1 MSFDFLQLE
10 FLNNQVLD
18 YLIALTVL
26 IIGFITIKLLRNIF
40 VKRLKLWARK
50 TETKLDDALLRL
62 IERGIIPL
70 LYLGVFY
77 VAIGNLELQA
87 MLQQVVDALVLIVAT
102 VFGIRLIVSLSEY
115 LLRLYWYTRHRE
127 GADVQRVLDVLLPA
141 IKAATWAFGIIFVL
155 DNLGFDI
162 SAVLAGI
169 GIGGVAVALA
179 SQGVLQD
186 LFSYFSILFDRP
198 FDLGDFIIVDDF
210 MGTVQH
216 IGIKTTRIQSLSG
229 EQVVISNKD
238 LTEARIRNFERMT
251 RRRVVF
257 KFGVLYETTQDQLQV
272 IPEIVQQA
280 IEGIEQTAFDRA
292 HFSEYGDFSLNFE
305 VVYYVLS
312 NDYNLYMNIQQQIN
326 LQLKQKFESRGIEF
340 AYPTQVL
347 YLSGLAEAQPIKVGE
362 QLEQDGHKK
371 LASRS

>member
-127 GADVQRVLDVLLPA
+127 GADVQRILDVLLPA

-371 LASRS
+371 LAPRS